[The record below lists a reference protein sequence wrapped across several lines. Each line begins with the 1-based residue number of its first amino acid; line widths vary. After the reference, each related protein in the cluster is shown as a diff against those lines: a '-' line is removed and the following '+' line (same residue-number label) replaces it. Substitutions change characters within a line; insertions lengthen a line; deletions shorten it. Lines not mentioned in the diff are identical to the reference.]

1 MIFFADKIEPN
12 FSYNTSYLSFSALA
26 WQKTS
31 CLFIISFVFLNFS
44 VFCIL
49 YPICC
54 KTQHLSR
61 IFHSCFCSWSYYLV
75 FQHVTVDSTFYNR
88 FRDNATMSTIELK
101 NIWSRSN
108 FEFLDCSNC
117 ILDVF
122 AEIFSYIWAGLFL
135 RHVVG
140 CWGSSYFYIVLSSF
154 YNCFWIQSLYIHIWQ
169 VFIFFIELTF
179 VHFKWT
185 VFIQWMHS
193 KRLILAICR
202 LFWFTFMTWA
212 WIGFNISRS

>member
-1 MIFFADKIEPN
+1 
-12 FSYNTSYLSFSALA
+12 
-26 WQKTS
+26 
-31 CLFIISFVFLNFS
+31 
-44 VFCIL
+44 
-49 YPICC
+49 
-54 KTQHLSR
+54 
-61 IFHSCFCSWSYYLV
+61 
-75 FQHVTVDSTFYNR
+75 
-88 FRDNATMSTIELK
+88 MSTIELK

-108 FEFLDCSNC
+108 FEFPDCSNC

-140 CWGSSYFYIVLSSF
+140 CWGSSCFYIVSSSF

-212 WIGFNISRS
+212 WIGFNISRSQQSHCRGVALMLSFPIISCSWKRLFCIAFEKKQCWHTLLW

>member
-1 MIFFADKIEPN
+1 MIFFADKIVPN

-88 FRDNATMSTIELK
+88 LCDNATISTIELK
-101 NIWSRSN
+101 NIWSRSS
-108 FEFLDCSNC
+108 FELFKLYFGCVCWDFFIYLSRFLFTSCC
-117 ILDVF
+117 RLLEHF
-122 AEIFSYIWAGLFL
+122 LFL
-135 RHVVG
+135 Y
-140 CWGSSYFYIVLSSF
+140 C
-154 YNCFWIQSLYIHIWQ
+154 
-169 VFIFFIELTF
+169 FIFVL
-179 VHFKWT
+179 
-185 VFIQWMHS
+185 
-193 KRLILAICR
+193 
-202 LFWFTFMTWA
+202 
-212 WIGFNISRS
+212 